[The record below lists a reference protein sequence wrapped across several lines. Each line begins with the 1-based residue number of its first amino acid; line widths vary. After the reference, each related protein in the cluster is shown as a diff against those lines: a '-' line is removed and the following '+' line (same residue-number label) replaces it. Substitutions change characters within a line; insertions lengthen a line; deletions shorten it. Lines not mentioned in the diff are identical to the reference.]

1 MKEDI
6 VVYEGVIMSSHI
18 TDMMVMN
25 CMYNIKWF
33 ADFQLCE
40 LYTRHPI
47 SDYYREA
54 NTQEIIDYLA
64 KNSY

>member
-47 SDYYREA
+47 SD
-54 NTQEIIDYLA
+54 
-64 KNSY
+64 